1 MRWGRA
7 GIGVLATIV
16 AASGPVR
23 LAIAQAPASGP
34 PAIGVAD
41 VRAWRQAHEAE
52 IVRELAD
59 LVRLPNLARDK
70 AAIRANADHL
80 VSLLTRRG
88 LDARLLETEG
98 APPAVY
104 GELRVPGAR
113 RTVVFYAHYDG
124 QPVDGT
130 KWHGDPWTPV
140 LRDRA
145 LEDGGREIPIDR
157 TPYPPEARLYGRSA
171 SDDKGPI
178 IGILAALDALRAA
191 GRPPTVNVALFLEG
205 EEEAG
210 SPHLEAM
217 LSRYRD
223 DIAGD
228 AWLLCDGP
236 VHQSRRMQLYFGAR
250 GITDLEIALYGPARP
265 LHSGHY
271 GNWAPNPALE
281 LAHLVA
287 GLRDVDGR
295 IHVAG
300 FYDDVREPTETEK
313 RALREVPDVDESLR
327 GDLALGRTEAGGARL
342 VERIMLPALN
352 VRGLQS
358 GGVGSLAANAIPTEA
373 RASIDF
379 RLVPDQTPEA
389 VRAKVE
395 AHLARVGYH
404 VVHGTPPAEDR
415 RRWPHVV
422 SLEWGPGYP
431 AARTSMDLPISRAL
445 ARAVEEAT
453 GGPVIRLPTLGG
465 SIGMELF
472 ARILDRPV
480 VGLPI
485 VNHDNNQHAAD
496 ENLRLQNL
504 WDGIEVYAAVMTRL
518 VPRWDER

>member
-1 MRWGRA
+1 MMWGRA
-7 GIGVLATIV
+7 ALAMLAAAMAARGLSPTSGQAPPAREAARGV
-16 AASGPVR
+16 AAE
-23 LAIAQAPASGP
+23 
-34 PAIGVAD
+34 
-41 VRAWRQAHEAE
+41 VRAWRQGHEAE

-59 LVRLPNLARDK
+59 LVRLPNLARDQ

-80 VSLLTRRG
+80 VHLLRRRG
-88 LDARLLETEG
+88 LATRLLETDG
-98 APPAVY
+98 APPAVH
-104 GELRVPGAR
+104 GELRVPGPR

-124 QPVDGT
+124 QPVDPA
-130 KWHGDPWTPV
+130 KWHGDPWTPL

-145 LEDGGREIPIDR
+145 LEDGGGEIPLGR
-157 TPYPPEARLYGRSA
+157 VPYPPEARLYGRSA

-178 IGILAALDALRAA
+178 AALLAALDALRAL
-191 GRPPTVNVALFLEG
+191 GRTPTVNIALFLEG

-210 SPHLEAM
+210 SPHLDAM
-217 LSRYRD
+217 LRQHRD
-223 DIAGD
+223 EVAGD

-236 VHQSRRMQLYFGAR
+236 LHQSRRMQLYFGAR

-281 LAHLVA
+281 LAHLIA
-287 GLRDVDGR
+287 GLRDVEGR
-295 IHVAG
+295 IQIAG
-300 FYDDVREPTETEK
+300 FYDDVRPPTETEK
-313 RALREVPDVDESLR
+313 QALREVPDVDESLR
-327 GDLALGRTEAGGARL
+327 AELALARTEAGAARL
-342 VERIMLPALN
+342 VERILLPALN
-352 VRGLQS
+352 VRGLLS
-358 GGVGSLAANAIPTEA
+358 GSVGAQAANAIPTEA

-395 AHLARVGYH
+395 GHLRGAGYDI
-404 VVHGTPPAEDR
+404 VHGTPPLEQR
-415 RRWPHVV
+415 RRRPRLIR
-422 SLEWGPGYP
+422 LEWGPGYP
-431 AARTSMDLPISRAL
+431 AARTSMDLPVSRAL
-445 ARAVEEAT
+445 TRAVEEAI
-453 GGPVIRLPTLGG
+453 GGPVIRVPTLGG

-472 ARILDRPV
+472 ARILERPV

-518 VPRWDER
+518 APLWEER